1 MKKRK
6 LLTNFEINFK
16 KPNFDPLISA
26 LGVKININTV
36 NIRKTPLHFYSRR
49 VWEKIHGCESRPI
62 VNIQKQPRRGLG
74 MSKLTNR
81 LVNKSQRIH
90 SIVKLGSFM
99 I

>member
-1 MKKRK
+1 MKKQK
-6 LLTNFEINFK
+6 VLIISEENFE
-16 KPNFDPLISA
+16 KPHFSPLISA
-26 LGVKININTV
+26 LGVKINVNNV
-36 NIRKTPLHFYSRR
+36 NIRKTPLYFQSRR
-49 VWEKIHGCESRPI
+49 DWRENTWFERESVVNRQKKPRHGS
-62 VNIQKQPRRGLG
+62 G

>member
-1 MKKRK
+1 MKKQK
-6 LLTNFEINFK
+6 VLITSEENFG
-16 KPNFDPLISA
+16 KPHFDPLISA
-26 LGVKININTV
+26 LGVKINVNIV

-90 SIVKLGSFM
+90 SIVKPGSFM

>member
-1 MKKRK
+1 MKKQK
-6 LLTNFEINFK
+6 VLITSEEDIE
-16 KPNFDPLISA
+16 KPHFDPFISA
-26 LGVKININTV
+26 LGVKINVNIV
-36 NIRKTPLHFYSRR
+36 NIRKLPLYFQSRR
-49 VWEKIHGCESRPI
+49 DWRKIHGCERESV
-62 VNIQKQPRRGLG
+62 VNRQKKPRRGIG